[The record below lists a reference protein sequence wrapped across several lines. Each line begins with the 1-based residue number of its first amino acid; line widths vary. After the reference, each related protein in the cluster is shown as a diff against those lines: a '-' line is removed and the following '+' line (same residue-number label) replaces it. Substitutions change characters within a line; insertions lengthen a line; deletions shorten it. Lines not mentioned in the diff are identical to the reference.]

1 MKKYN
6 SDRWNMTWLKSKPV
20 NIIWKVLS
28 SKGAKVYFVGGC
40 VRDSVQARKI
50 KDIDIATDALPS
62 EVIELAKLANLKVI
76 KTGLEHGSVA
86 IIVQN
91 ERFDITTFRSD
102 IVTDGRHSTV
112 RFSLNILDDAMR
124 RDFTMNALY
133 MTIDGEIL
141 DPISGFE
148 DLVSGRVRFIGEPE
162 KRIRED
168 YLRVLRYFRFL
179 TIYGEKAESL
189 DHSTVDACSNAIF
202 GLKTLS
208 NDRIW
213 EELQKILLA
222 DNPNLSLK
230 LMYSSGVLEA
240 ILPFAKLENLHRFLI
255 LEKKFKIK
263 FKEINRLAVLNPS
276 QVRFWAKRF
285 PFKREQRRWLDTLLV
300 NLNDSSSLRV
310 RSYKYGADLTISA
323 YAIFKSHLS
332 KTLDSKD
339 LAEIN
344 AGSSQ
349 SFPINNSDLLEYY
362 SQSKALGDEFKRL
375 KDLWFSSNL
384 ELDRHNLLTEL
395 KKKAEAKDI
404 G

>member
-112 RFSLNILDDAMR
+112 KFSLNILDDAMR

-332 KTLDSKD
+332 K
-339 LAEIN
+339 
-344 AGSSQ
+344 
-349 SFPINNSDLLEYY
+349 
-362 SQSKALGDEFKRL
+362 R
-375 KDLWFSSNL
+375 
-384 ELDRHNLLTEL
+384 
-395 KKKAEAKDI
+395 
-404 G
+404 